1 MSGWSKGTSI
11 PELEQI
17 CDELTDKFW
26 GITVKLKY
34 TDGTSEKHHLPFNE
48 YVQAWQYAAMAV
60 VPKAS
65 NKTIQYAEV
74 RACYF
79 NNANLAYFDNI
90 SLTEEPAQT
99 YKYNDKGDVVSVKST
114 GNGEES
120 YSYDSTT
127 QNLLTVG
134 TAGSGDYT
142 YKYENTVNRHL
153 PTSITND
160 TVTMGITYDA
170 NGQAT
175 KTTLKN
181 STDSWKMESS
191 AAYSTTPETRG
202 QLVSQTDTTG
212 AQTKY
217 TYNARRQVDTVENA
231 KGQII
236 TSSYDPVFGRTNR
249 MFQTGKIS
257 VHYGYEKGNLGTIK
271 RGGYITPGGT
281 KQNQTYS
288 FTYDK
293 FGNRTAA
300 YVGDRQL
307 ADYSYYDGNGNLMC
321 MSYGLTDSGLATY
334 SYWYDKLDR
343 VTQAAC
349 FDADTE
355 TETLYGYRYNADGNL
370 SGITEAGKLKY
381 TYEYDSLGRLIYSSR
396 LNNGNLVL
404 HTKHQYDTS
413 DRITNQS
420 WQIGNEAF
428 SENYTYS
435 TTDGTL
441 TSMTTGGDSLG
452 FTYNNLKQ
460 LSKRTSPK
468 LDMSYS
474 YRTRDNT
481 NKLTTNQVETVQY
494 LKHGTATQL
503 LPTLKY
509 TYDSLWNITKVE
521 EGTATAAQY
530 TYDEQNQLVTAVLPA
545 QTSDYVYDTY
555 GNIRSKTNSYSD
567 GTTDSYTYS
576 YEDGDWLDLLTKV
589 SYTDKNGTTATE
601 SLTYDII
608 GNPLSYFNGKKNW
621 TFTWKNGRQLSTATN
636 GSTSITNTYD
646 VDGIRETKTVNGVK
660 HTYTYLGEK
669 LARETYES
677 TVIDYFYDSDGRP
690 YKFTMKEGSTTY
702 TGYFVLNLQGD
713 VIAIIDSDGAVA
725 VEYEYDAW
733 GKEISHSTAG
743 TTGSKLYEY
752 NALKYRGYYYDA
764 ETGFY
769 YASSRYY
776 DSEIGRFISADTIDL
791 VLASQTALTDK
802 NLYAYCD
809 NNPVMRIDME
819 GQCWATVGIV
829 AAGGVVGAL
838 LGAFSAAA
846 SGGSVVE
853 GAIEGALTGVIGSAC
868 GLLPISSL
876 GAVLL
881 ATLGGGAVNLGK
893 QLAIQYSENNGVD
906 LSKIDKGSIV
916 KTGLMTGL
924 GTAIPAF
931 GDGAKN
937 TIDAFGTALI
947 WAEGATVITCADIV
961 LTNATSNKKVKT
973 VGVSSAK
980 TQNGGK
986 GISRITGTMTTADYF
1001 RQRYNAL

>member
-1 MSGWSKGTSI
+1 M
-11 PELEQI
+11 
-17 CDELTDKFW
+17 
-26 GITVKLKY
+26 
-34 TDGTSEKHHLPFNE
+34 
-48 YVQAWQYAAMAV
+48 
-60 VPKAS
+60 
-65 NKTIQYAEV
+65 
-74 RACYF
+74 
-79 NNANLAYFDNI
+79 
-90 SLTEEPAQT
+90 
-99 YKYNDKGDVVSVKST
+99 
-114 GNGEES
+114 
-120 YSYDSTT
+120 
-127 QNLLTVG
+127 
-134 TAGSGDYT
+134 
-142 YKYENTVNRHL
+142 
-153 PTSITND
+153 
-160 TVTMGITYDA
+160 
-170 NGQAT
+170 
-175 KTTLKN
+175 
-181 STDSWKMESS
+181 
-191 AAYSTTPETRG
+191 
-202 QLVSQTDTTG
+202 
-212 AQTKY
+212 
-217 TYNARRQVDTVENA
+217 ENA

-257 VHYGYEKGNLGTIK
+257 VHYGYEKGNLGTLK

-288 FTYDK
+288 FAYDE

-300 YVGDRQL
+300 YIGDRQL
-307 ADYSYYDGNGNLMC
+307 ASYAYNSGNGTLKNL
-321 MSYGLTDSGLATY
+321 SYGLSGSAIAKVDY
-334 SYWYDKLDR
+334 SYDKLDR
-343 VTQAAC
+343 VKTAAYQ
-349 FDADTE
+349 DTNSG
-355 TETLYGYRYNADGNL
+355 TTTTYGYRYNADGNL

-404 HTKHQYDTS
+404 HTKHRYDTS

-428 SENYTYS
+428 SENYIYS

-530 TYDEQNQLVTAVLPA
+530 TYDEQNQLVTAVLPT

-621 TFTWKNGRQLSTATN
+621 TFTWKNGRQLSTATD
-636 GSTSITNTYD
+636 GTITVTNTYD
-646 VDGIRETKTVNGVK
+646 VDGLRETKTVNGVK

-669 LARETYES
+669 LARETYGNN
-677 TVIDYFYDSDGRP
+677 VIDYFYDADGRP
-690 YKFTMKEGSTTY
+690 YKFTVKEDSATY

-713 VIAIIDSDGAVA
+713 VIAIIDSDGTVA

-733 GKEISHSTAG
+733 GKEIGHTTSGSH
-743 TTGSKLYEY
+743 GSKLYEY

-769 YASSRYY
+769 YVSSRYY
-776 DSEIGRFISADTIDL
+776 DPEVGRFISADTVDL
-791 VLASQTALTDK
+791 VLASQSILTDK
-802 NLYAYCD
+802 NLFAYCD
-809 NNPVMRIDME
+809 NNPIMRVDTTGYAWETVFDAISLAESVLATMADPRNPYNWIALAGDTIDFAIPFIAGIGE
-819 GQCWATVGIV
+819 SARLLKTAKAIDKIEIAKIATTGTPNKMGKIGEALAGINQNAKTSILV
-829 AAGGVVGAL
+829 NGRTR
-838 LGAFSAAA
+838 
-846 SGGSVVE
+846 
-853 GAIEGALTGVIGSAC
+853 IPDALTGTELIEVKNVKRLYNTRQLRDFADYAKAEK
-868 GLLPISSL
+868 LSL
-876 GAVLL
+876 VLWVRP
-881 ATLGGGAVNLGK
+881 TTKV
-893 QLAIQYSENNGVD
+893 
-906 LSKIDKGSIV
+906 SK
-916 KTGLMTGL
+916 
-924 GTAIPAF
+924 
-931 GDGAKN
+931 
-937 TIDAFGTALI
+937 
-947 WAEGATVITCADIV
+947 TVI
-961 LTNATSNKKVKT
+961 NAGWKI
-973 VGVSSAK
+973 
-980 TQNGGK
+980 QE
-986 GISRITGTMTTADYF
+986 
-1001 RQRYNAL
+1001 LW